1 MMNAHSSH
9 YSREIRVAW
18 AIAVKDMRTYYT
30 KPPSLMFGILFPFS
44 LFLSFSIGTKAPLA
58 AQIPILVSQTL
69 FFASSSIGPVVIPTE
84 RANQTFDRFLTSPV
98 SLLSIL
104 MGKTLAGI
112 IYGAGISIIPVLV
125 GIAFFGSQIINLGAL
140 FACFLLSS
148 LAFSAL
154 GIMFASIPGQTPG
167 QVMMP
172 LNFVRI
178 PLLFISG
185 VYTPIRDLPT
195 WMQAVS
201 MLSPLTHT
209 VELARYASGGETFFG
224 PILNITILT
233 IYVATFLLMGIR
245 FHIMNQR
252 KE

>member
-1 MMNAHSSH
+1 M
-9 YSREIRVAW
+9 
-18 AIAVKDMRTYYT
+18 
-30 KPPSLMFGILFPFS
+30 
-44 LFLSFSIGTKAPLA
+44 
-58 AQIPILVSQTL
+58 
-69 FFASSSIGPVVIPTE
+69 E

-98 SLLSIL
+98 SLFSIL
-104 MGKTLAGI
+104 VGKTLAGI
-112 IYGAGISIIPVLV
+112 IYGEGVTVIPVLV
-125 GIAFFGSQIINLGAL
+125 GTVFFSSQIVNIGAMI
-140 FACFLLSS
+140 ACFALSS

-185 VYTPIRDLPT
+185 VFTPIGELQT

-209 VELARYASGGETFFG
+209 VELARCALGADAFFG
-224 PILNITILT
+224 PAINIAILSV
-233 IYVATFLLMGIR
+233 YAATFLFMGIR
-245 FHIMNQR
+245 FHTMNQR

>member
-1 MMNAHSSH
+1 MSNMRSSH
-9 YSREIRVAW
+9 YGREIRVAW

-44 LFLSFSIGTKAPLA
+44 LFLSFSIGRNMPLA
-58 AQIPILVSQTL
+58 TQIPVLISQTL
-69 FFASSSIGPVVIPTE
+69 FFASSSIGPVVIPME

-98 SLLSIL
+98 SLFSIL
-104 MGKTLAGI
+104 LGKTLAGI
-112 IYGAGISIIPVLV
+112 IYGVGVSVIPVLV
-125 GIAFFGSQIINLGAL
+125 GIVFLGSQIVNIGAL
-140 FACFLLSS
+140 IACFALSS

-154 GIMFASIPGQTPG
+154 GIVFASIPGQTPG

-185 VYTPIRDLPT
+185 VFTPIVELPA

-209 VELARYASGGETFFG
+209 VELARYASGVDAFFG
-224 PILNITILT
+224 PVINITILSA
-233 IYVATFLLMGIR
+233 YAAVFLFMGIR

>member
-1 MMNAHSSH
+1 MMNVRSSH
-9 YSREIRVAW
+9 YSREMRVAW

-58 AQIPILVSQTL
+58 AQIPILISQTL

-112 IYGAGISIIPVLV
+112 IYGAGISVIPVLV
-125 GIAFFGSQIINLGAL
+125 GIVFFDFQIVDLGAL
-140 FACFLLSS
+140 FVCFLLSS

-195 WMQAVS
+195 WMQVVS

-224 PILNITILT
+224 PILNVTILT

>member
-1 MMNAHSSH
+1 MIDAHSSH

-58 AQIPILVSQTL
+58 TQIPILISQTL

-104 MGKTLAGI
+104 IGKTLAGI
-112 IYGAGISIIPVLV
+112 IYGAGISVIPVLI
-125 GIAFFGSQIINLGAL
+125 GIAFFGSQITNLGIL
-140 FACFLLSS
+140 LACFVLSS

-185 VYTPIRDLPT
+185 VYTPIRELPAL
-195 WMQAVS
+195 MQVVS

-209 VELARYASGGETFFG
+209 DELARYATGGETFFG
-224 PILNITILT
+224 PILNIAILT
-233 IYVATFLLMGIR
+233 IYAATFLFMGIR